1 MGLEPNR
8 RYVQIAFNSDVSE
21 VQRILPQIPYDP
33 RIFIEA
39 GTPFI
44 KREGMA
50 GIRLIRRYW
59 RGVIVADLKS
69 SDGAVD
75 EVYMTAINGANA
87 ATVMGSAPVETLNH
101 FINACSERKMY
112 SMVDMLGVIN
122 PLRKLMPLRVK
133 PDFVI
138 IHKGRDEEGNNQK
151 LIRYKDITKI
161 KSKFDCLISAAGG
174 LEENSVRTAFFNGAD
189 LAILNIVS
197 DSDRNNGLSN
207 FANFRILIPK
217 ILSELGE

>member
-8 RYVQIAFNSDVSE
+8 RYVQIAFNSDISQVH
-21 VQRILPQIPYDP
+21 RILPQIPYDP

-50 GIRLIRRYW
+50 GIRLIRRFW
-59 RGVIVADLKS
+59 RGTIVADLKIT
-69 SDGAVD
+69 DGAAE
-75 EVYMTAINGANA
+75 EVYMAATHGANA
-87 ATVMGSAPVETLNH
+87 VTVMGSAPVETLDR
-101 FINACSERKMY
+101 FIEACSARNIY
-112 SMVDMLGVIN
+112 SMVDMLGVNN
-122 PLRKLMPLRVK
+122 PLRKLMPLKMK

-138 IHKGRDEEGNNQK
+138 IHKGRDEESNNQK

-174 LEENSVRTAFFNGAD
+174 LDETSVRTAYFNGAN
-189 LAILNIVS
+189 LAILNIVNK
-197 DSDRNNGLSN
+197 SDRNQGLSD
-207 FANFRILIPK
+207 FSNFRISIPK